1 MNERSGGSIQT
12 VREAGK
18 QRLGEERKLLPYMKL
33 LHDVTQNS
41 HERAYELKVQVLLYV
56 ALENI

>member
-1 MNERSGGSIQT
+1 M
-12 VREAGK
+12 REAGK

-33 LHDVTQNS
+33 LHDVTENS

-56 ALENI
+56 ALANI